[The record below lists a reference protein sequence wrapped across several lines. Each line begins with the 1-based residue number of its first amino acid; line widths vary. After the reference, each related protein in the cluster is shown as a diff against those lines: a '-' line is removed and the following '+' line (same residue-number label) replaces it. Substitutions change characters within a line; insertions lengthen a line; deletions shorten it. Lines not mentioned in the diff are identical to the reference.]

1 MSGTGGFWQRPQSV
15 GWRRALFQVHLW
27 TGLAIGLYILVIS
40 LSGSAIVMRQ
50 ELDKAFCP
58 HIVLVKPS
66 GPRLSP
72 AQFMAAVQ
80 RALRG
85 RLPYFDPARVRVRG
99 PRVPGAAVEIWY
111 QFDARRGRLEQLID
125 PYSGKDYGDTI
136 ACEPRVVS
144 RLADLHDQLLG
155 GDVGEL
161 VNGAG
166 GVLLLVMS
174 LSGMVIWWPGRSRW
188 RRSLSLRA
196 GVGWRRFTWDLH
208 SVMGFWLSLLLLM
221 WSFSAIY
228 LAFPNLF
235 YGTAEFLGA
244 HDLGPGQTDP
254 IDVTIDW
261 MVRLHFGR
269 TFGNGVK
276 VLWIVLG
283 LAPATLF
290 VTGTLMWWNRV
301 VRRVMGRAGE
311 SLDGESLDQRA
322 QDVPSRAS
330 PDPELQPASLPA
342 SVDLSS

>member
-40 LSGSAIVMRQ
+40 LSGSAIVLRQ

-80 RALRG
+80 RALG
-85 RLPYFDPARVRVRG
+85 HRLPDFDPALVQVRG

-111 QFDARRGRLEQLID
+111 PLGAQRGRLERLID
-125 PYSGKDYGDTI
+125 PYSGKDDGDTI
-136 ACEPRVVS
+136 ACEPRAVS

-188 RRSLSLRA
+188 WRSLSLRS

-208 SVMGFWLSLLLLM
+208 SALGFWLSLLLLM

-228 LAFPNLF
+228 LAFPSLF
-235 YGTAEFLGA
+235 YRTADLLGA

-254 IDVTIDW
+254 FDVAIDW

-276 VLWIVLG
+276 VLWVVLG
-283 LAPATLF
+283 LAPATLI

-311 SLDGESLDQRA
+311 SLQERA

-330 PDPELQPASLPA
+330 PEPDLQPASLPG